1 MERIPRCIPPLMLGL
16 LLALPPAS
24 AAPPVAPGS
33 AVETQLGPLMRPELR
48 SEVLVV
54 GTAHLAGIDW
64 IQPAHLDGVL
74 DLLARF
80 APTRIA
86 VERLP
91 PDEVALLLERAA
103 HDRGAQQVLDQFAG
117 PIVTHDRAMQQALGV
132 DRAMARSKAEAL
144 LADAGGLAEPA
155 RVELVGLLLAAY
167 EFDSAALQWS
177 YLSPEA
183 RARAQVVPEPTR
195 QALDQRLAASDEIAA
210 LAMPLARRLGLQR
223 LDPVDSQYEAVRT
236 LALPE
241 AALEEASRQAW
252 GEEWRATPA
261 ARRMQHLFDQA
272 AESHDMLALLRQL
285 NSEAVQRD
293 DAMQWHGWLVQDR
306 ADGVHRFR
314 YAMWEL
320 RNQRM
325 AANVLDVAASP
336 RPERVMLLVGASHKA
351 FVDRA
356 LAPHLGISLVQ
367 LADLE
372 ARGGAR

>member
-1 MERIPRCIPPLMLGL
+1 M
-16 LLALPPAS
+16 
-24 AAPPVAPGS
+24 APGS
-33 AVETQLGPLMRPELR
+33 AVETQLGPLVRPELR

-177 YLSPEA
+177 YPSPEA

-223 LDPVDSQYEAVRT
+223 LDPADSQYEAVRT

-314 YAMWEL
+314 
-320 RNQRM
+320 
-325 AANVLDVAASP
+325 
-336 RPERVMLLVGASHKA
+336 
-351 FVDRA
+351 
-356 LAPHLGISLVQ
+356 
-367 LADLE
+367 
-372 ARGGAR
+372 